1 MTCATTM
8 DLPRTLSKRTRAL
21 PSLQIS
27 TTQYQRNFNLWFCFS
42 FNKRVNF
49 VQLQKVRFC
58 SVSTSCFDFVFNFA
72 KKHLLFSNSNLDR
85 HHLVLSCQ
93 CSSSELLVSDSSIS
107 SIFSSTSTTSFT
119 RLNHPLLLNLK
130 DIYYYYSSRVSIC
143 YGMLCVRVDPSSAVL
158 CNPSIT
164 KFHILKLQKNMD
176 PNLIHFSL

>member
-1 MTCATTM
+1 MNLKTLLLFL
-8 DLPRTLSKRTRAL
+8 LPGLKNHLSEWLFRSSRTI
-21 PSLQIS
+21 LQIFDS
-27 TTQYQRNFNLWFCFS
+27 CLSLFL
-42 FNKRVNF
+42 
-49 VQLQKVRFC
+49 QLRCVCK
-58 SVSTSCFDFVFNFA
+58 SWNSLISHDSNFA
-72 KKHLLFSNSNLDR
+72 ILFSNSNLDL